1 MGSCNKA
8 TSTFSQKLSDI
19 TDPVLRSVA
28 SVHVVAV
35 VRTEGH
41 SVFVNEVNK
50 EPKYQRDILSSCFLW
65 PKVTVFITADDQ
77 AVEDKYLTCH

>member
-19 TDPVLRSVA
+19 TDSVLRSVV

-41 SVFVNEVNK
+41 FVFVNEVNK
-50 EPKYQRDILSSCFLW
+50 VPKRYLKQLFLYSFMS
-65 PKVTVFITADDQ
+65 TLA
-77 AVEDKYLTCH
+77 